1 MSDEFGRVSSIMSF
15 GGRLVEE
22 IQVQMGAFD
31 KSVKTYNLSAILE
44 ITVLG
49 LEGKAKRLMVS
60 RHSDFISGPKAS
72 K

>member
-1 MSDEFGRVSSIMSF
+1 MSF

-22 IQVQMGAFD
+22 IQVQMGVFD

-44 ITVLG
+44 ITLLG

-60 RHSDFISGPKAS
+60 RHSDLISGPKAS